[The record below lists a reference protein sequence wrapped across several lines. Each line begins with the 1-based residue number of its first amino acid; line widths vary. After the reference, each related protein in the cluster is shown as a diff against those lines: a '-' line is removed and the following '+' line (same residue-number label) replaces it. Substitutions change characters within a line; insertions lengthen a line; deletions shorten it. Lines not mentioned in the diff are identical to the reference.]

1 MRPRLSLL
9 GVQCLTIYY
18 LLYVNNEKLLQTVLV
33 IAVNYLKKDFLL
45 QGVFNL
51 NFDAQQKK

>member
-33 IAVNYLKKDFLL
+33 VAVNYLKKDFLL
-45 QGVFNL
+45 QVFTL